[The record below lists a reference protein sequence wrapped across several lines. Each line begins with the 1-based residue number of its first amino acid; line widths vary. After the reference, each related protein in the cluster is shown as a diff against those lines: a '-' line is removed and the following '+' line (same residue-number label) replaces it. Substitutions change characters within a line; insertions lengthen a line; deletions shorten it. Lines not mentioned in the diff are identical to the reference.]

1 MKTVVK
7 YQLRDSNCNEVLTE
21 GDSPF
26 EVIINY
32 CVDYEES
39 YSVLTHS
46 DMVIVRVDRVIH
58 ELNGNLARVTDTI
71 RNPRK
76 VTDYTEV
83 FELIRYVGE

>member
-7 YQLRDSNCNEVLTE
+7 YQLRDSDCNEVYTE

-26 EVIINY
+26 EAIIDY
-32 CVDYEES
+32 CADNSEAYLELS
-39 YSVLTHS
+39 HS

-58 ELNGNLARVTDTI
+58 ELNGNLARVTDVI

-76 VTDYTEV
+76 VTDYIEV
-83 FELIRYVGE
+83 FDLIRYVGE